1 MRQILTKLLKPGGTI
16 GIIGGGQL
24 GQMMALS
31 AKEMGFFVGVLDP
44 TKDCPASQVADFSI
58 TAEYDNEAAIQE
70 LANQSDVVTYEFEN
84 VDAAVLEKLVSK
96 DKLPQ
101 GTELLVISQNRQNE
115 KEFLESLKLPIA
127 PFKIVKN
134 ATDLQ
139 SAVDAIGF
147 PSVLKTCTGGYDGK
161 GQVVL
166 KSEQDILEAT
176 ELLGNQT
183 CVLEAW
189 IPFEKEVSVIVSGT
203 TDENYEIFPIAENSH
218 KNNVLHQS
226 IVPASISS
234 TCEEKAKALAFLVA
248 KALKIKGTVTIEMFV
263 TEAEEIIINEI
274 APRPHNSGHY
284 SIEACNVSQFDTHI
298 RGICGWPL
306 PKIYQ
311 HLPVIML
318 NLLGDEAT
326 KAEAEIINKPDW
338 FFHYYGKKEIKAGR
352 KMGHITIL
360 TENVAHSLKEIDTTN
375 IWK

>member
-139 SAVDAIGF
+139 SAY
-147 PSVLKTCTGGYDGK
+147 L
-161 GQVVL
+161 
-166 KSEQDILEAT
+166 SEDSL
-176 ELLGNQT
+176 
-183 CVLEAW
+183 
-189 IPFEKEVSVIVSGT
+189 
-203 TDENYEIFPIAENSH
+203 PI
-218 KNNVLHQS
+218 
-226 IVPASISS
+226 
-234 TCEEKAKALAFLVA
+234 
-248 KALKIKGTVTIEMFV
+248 
-263 TEAEEIIINEI
+263 
-274 APRPHNSGHY
+274 
-284 SIEACNVSQFDTHI
+284 
-298 RGICGWPL
+298 
-306 PKIYQ
+306 
-311 HLPVIML
+311 
-318 NLLGDEAT
+318 
-326 KAEAEIINKPDW
+326 
-338 FFHYYGKKEIKAGR
+338 
-352 KMGHITIL
+352 
-360 TENVAHSLKEIDTTN
+360 
-375 IWK
+375 